1 MHNILIF
8 IVIQSKNKIMHDI
21 EKQSKEYYS
30 KLLKMRTIY
39 DIYDKNPIDQKNHI
53 LTVSKEALEGDF
65 KNDIRELIKY
75 LWENPS
81 IILTFL
87 TSITNKEDQNR
98 LIYIIMNTFYENIF
112 SINLIDERLFY
123 IISLLI
129 KEEINKLNKKEE
141 KELFLNDTLCSF
153 LLVEL
158 SRKPEITK
166 YFRKILEEV
175 VQDINEI
182 SHTVNSTISEY
193 VTNNKINLNVNEIEE
208 QINQKTMEKEK
219 NEKRGNNRKHNNSF
233 SVSENFFANKYKDI
247 RIKSE
252 SSVEKTNKRNFN
264 SKKIEDKTKR
274 CEKEEDDESL
284 VKKYFDNITKDIL
297 IERQKNSEDNKMK
310 EYLQYHLDNL
320 KEYEN
325 NHNVNNIEGI
335 YTNQTVLKNIYG
347 SLVSSKILAVY
358 QKYFALVIKALNK
371 ILDNLLDNINEL
383 PYNIRQICKIIT
395 ILLSKKFPNI
405 KCFERNS
412 FLGIFFIDKIIFPLF
427 QDPKIN
433 CLFTK
438 IDRNDTSYFNFHF
451 IASLLSDFSLGYFFI
466 ETEKSGNYTPF
477 NGYFLEK
484 MPILMEIY
492 DKIIDVEIPE
502 YITDLLN
509 GSDDNIIDE
518 KLNSIHKKYFDYHK
532 EDTIYH
538 QSCCLSFGDLDFFL
552 RIINEC
558 KEKIYYKEK
567 NSYLK
572 SISEKINNNKA
583 YKDLLDLKIKKEDEH
598 PVMSSDKNAKEKKE
612 INLNCLIK
620 PTVEY
625 LIINHF
631 LFTDKYKYFS
641 DININTI
648 YLNMKD
654 LDKIQNYKTD
664 DELNNLLRKALCELL
679 FSIPPINELIETE
692 KIKRDSL
699 NSFQLILADLNNYIK
714 YLFSIDPFYKKYLSI
729 RWSSDFLTENINNV
743 EEKNKENYYELFF
756 NEIKKELNSSINCYN
771 FNELASCVNNLTY
784 GKVKQ
789 EINEIS
795 LIKLKKINTNSIVNR
810 IINEF
815 PIYIRIEVKELVT
828 KTKENNKIN
837 INTKLSLDIK
847 RAKSKEKKKVTDV
860 KDIYFNEK
868 NNLCIYKTIDSFIKY
883 FSFENDSKLYQYIND
898 SKVKQTDK
906 KENKDI
912 YDYIKDI
919 ELPEKIISFINATLK
934 VTISDMLYIERIN
947 KTEIPSILLKTNK
960 RIINSLYD
968 LFKEYL
974 PNDKDKE
981 FRQKTKMLSWTN
993 INHYVNEKY
1002 HLYDTII
1009 LFIVDCLK
1017 KYENKNNISGKIN
1030 YIRQIKGILSNIKN
1044 IETIKYNT
1052 EAKIGYVYLN
1062 PLMIYSII
1070 KLQPKYFASDIKF
1083 IETFIDLD
1091 EKNKYDIIELIEELK
1106 CYISYILDIN
1116 NNILIGNISETEYND
1131 LCNKASEQ
1139 KD

>member
-1 MHNILIF
+1 M
-8 IVIQSKNKIMHDI
+8 QDI
-21 EKQSKEYYS
+21 EKKSKDYYS

-53 LTVSKEALEGDF
+53 LTVSKEALEGEF
-65 KNDIRELIKY
+65 KNDVKELMVY

-87 TSITNKEDQNR
+87 TNITKKEEQNK

-112 SINLIDERLFY
+112 SINLIDERLFC

-182 SHTVNSTISEY
+182 SYTVNSTISEY

-208 QINQKTMEKEK
+208 QINQKMIEKEN
-219 NEKRGNNRKHNNSF
+219 NEKNKNRKHNNSF
-233 SVSENFFANKYKDI
+233 SVSENFFSNKYKDI

-252 SSVEKTNKRNFN
+252 SNVEKTNKRNFY
-264 SKKIEDKTKR
+264 SKKSADKSKKR
-274 CEKEEDDESL
+274 ENELDDESL

-297 IERQKNSEDNKMK
+297 IERQKNIEDNKMK
-310 EYLQYHLDNL
+310 EYLQYQLDNL

-325 NHNVNNIEGI
+325 NNNLNNIEGI

-347 SLVSSKILAVY
+347 SLVSPKIIAVY
-358 QKYFALVIKALNK
+358 QKYFAIAIKALNK
-371 ILDNLLDNINEL
+371 ILDNFLENINEL
-383 PYNIRQICKIIT
+383 PYNIRQIGKIIV
-395 ILLSKKFPNI
+395 ILLNKKFPDL

-412 FLGIFFIDKIIFPLF
+412 FLGIFIIDKIIFPLF

-433 CLFTK
+433 CLITK
-438 IDRNDTSYFNFHF
+438 IDRNEISYFNFNF
-451 IASLLSDFSLGYFFI
+451 IASLLSDFSLGYFFF
-466 ETEKSGNYTPF
+466 ENEKNGNYTPF

-492 DKIIDVEIPE
+492 DKLIDVELPE
-502 YITDLLN
+502 YILDLLN
-509 GSDDNIIDE
+509 ASDKDIIDE
-518 KLNSIHKKYFDYHK
+518 KLNSINDKYFDRHK
-532 EDTIYH
+532 EDAICH
-538 QSCCLSFGDLDFFL
+538 QSCCLSFGDLDFIL
-552 RIINEC
+552 KIINEC
-558 KEKIYYKEK
+558 KDKIYSNNK
-567 NSYLK
+567 NSNLK
-572 SISEKINNNKA
+572 NISEKINNNKS
-583 YKDLLDLKIKKEDEH
+583 YKDLLSLKIKKEDEH
-598 PVMSSDKNAKEKKE
+598 PVMSSDKNTKEKKD

-625 LIINHF
+625 FIINHF
-631 LFTDKYKYFS
+631 LFIDKYKYFF

-648 YLNMKD
+648 YINMKD
-654 LDKIQNYKTD
+654 LDKIQNYKSDTD
-664 DELNNLLRKALCELL
+664 LNKLLIKALCELL
-679 FSIPPINELIETE
+679 FSIQPIKELIEIK
-692 KIKRDSL
+692 KIKNESL
-699 NSFQLILADLNNYIK
+699 NNFQLILTDLNNYMN
-714 YLFSIDPFYKKYLSI
+714 YLFSIEPYYKKYLSI
-729 RWSSDFLTENINNV
+729 KWSSNFLLENIINI
-743 EEKNKENYYELFF
+743 EEKNKENYYETFF
-756 NEIKKELNSSINCYN
+756 NEMEKELYSSINSYN
-771 FNELASCVNNLTY
+771 FNELASCTNNLTY

-815 PIYIRIEVKELVT
+815 PIYIKIEVKELVT

-837 INTKLSLDIK
+837 INTKLNLDIK
-847 RAKSKEKKKVTDV
+847 RAKSKEKKKVPDA

-868 NNLCIYKTIDSFIKY
+868 NNLTIYKTIDSFIKY
-883 FSFENDSKLYQYIND
+883 FNFENDSKIYQYIND
-898 SKVKQTDK
+898 AKAKEIDK
-906 KENKDI
+906 KEKKDI

-960 RIINSLYD
+960 RIVNSLYD

-981 FRQKTKMLSWTN
+981 IHLKTKMLAWTN
-993 INHYVNEKY
+993 INHFVNDNY

-1009 LFIVDCLK
+1009 LFIIDCLK
-1017 KYENKNNISGKIN
+1017 KYENKKNISGKIN
-1030 YIRQIKGILSNIKN
+1030 YIRQIKNIISNIQN

-1052 EAKIGYVYLN
+1052 EAKIGNVYLN
-1062 PLMIYSII
+1062 PLFIYSII
-1070 KLQPKYFASDIKF
+1070 KLQPKYFDSDIKF
-1083 IETFIDLD
+1083 IETFIDLED
-1091 EKNKYDIIELIEELK
+1091 KNKYDIIELIEELK
-1106 CYISYILDIN
+1106 CYKSYLFDIKYN
-1116 NNILIGNISETEYND
+1116 NLNGNLSEDEYNE
-1131 LCNKASEQ
+1131 LCNKELE
-1139 KD
+1139 KKE